1 MAFLGI
7 SVSILAQL
15 FNGTV
20 SVFDKFLLSRN
31 LRPTNF
37 AFWISL
43 TSLSVFILLP
53 FGFALPASNQWFVDL
68 AAGATFVLAVFFM
81 YVALEREEV
90 TRVIPIIGCLT
101 PVFTLLISNVYLGES
116 FVRSE
121 IIAIG
126 ILLLGIVLLTYR
138 HSPKHTNHL
147 ILASAY
153 AAAFLF
159 ALSSVLMKE
168 IFTSQG
174 FISGLCWSRLGGL
187 IIIPIV
193 LLDRQ
198 TRYEI
203 FVRRKVPQKGN
214 FLVFLVGR
222 IFSGGGF
229 ILINLAY
236 SLISPVIVN
245 SLQGIQYA
253 LIFVANLTLKP
264 IFPKI
269 ITENYSRRLLLVKIL
284 GLVTIIIGTIIL
296 SRTI

>member
-7 SVSILAQL
+7 SIAILAQL

-20 SVFDKFLLSRN
+20 SVFDKFLLSKT

-37 AFWISL
+37 AFWVSL
-43 TSLSVFILLP
+43 IGLSAFLLLP
-53 FGFALPASNQWFVDL
+53 FDLNFPQGSQWILDL
-68 AAGATFVLAVFFM
+68 AAGASFVLAIFFM
-81 YVALEREEV
+81 YVSLEKEEV

-101 PVFTLLISNVYLGES
+101 PVFTLLISNLYFSES
-116 FVRSE
+116 FTSSE
-121 IIAIG
+121 IMAIG
-126 ILLLGIVLLTYR
+126 ILLMGIFFLTYR

-147 ILASAY
+147 ILSSAIV
-153 AAAFLF
+153 AAFLF

-168 IFTSQG
+168 IFTNQS

-187 IIIPIV
+187 IIIPLV
-193 LLDRQ
+193 LMDRQ
-198 TRYEI
+198 TRFEI
-203 FVRRKVPQKGN
+203 FIRRKIPQKGN
-214 FLVFLVGR
+214 FFVFLVGR

-236 SLISPVIVN
+236 SVIGPVVVN
-245 SLQGIQYA
+245 SLEGVQYA

-264 IFPKI
+264 IFPQIINETYTKKI
-269 ITENYSRRLLLVKIL
+269 LLLKIL
-284 GLVTIIIGTIIL
+284 GLISIIIGTIVL